1 MARYTGNLINNNFT
15 YLDVTHTQNAAGN
28 TSTISWVLGW
38 AFRSPTLDR
47 DLDNGDVVIDG
58 SVRYDVP
65 GRLYTFSSNFT
76 TRDLAIA
83 SGSYTVT
90 HNSAGYKT
98 VSLSASITPFQNA
111 ASSLSASLTLPRIP
125 KPPSAPSITSI
136 SNVTSSSARINGTTP
151 TDDGGAAILDYQ
163 FQAATNTAFT
173 SGVVT
178 TTGSSSILDI
188 GGLTPGQSYY
198 FRMRARNS
206 LGFSPYSGGTPS
218 AFVGLPAPTFT
229 SWQQNTLGQLVG
241 NWTAPTPATGLT
253 GYRLQLARDAGFTT
267 GVQNIELG
275 NITSHAVA
283 GLAGGRTWHAR
294 VAARTA
300 GGTNAYSAGRSQLLI
315 LSAGDLDSWTSIGT
329 PPAAV
334 SRYTSEGIRRG
345 TIENRQALFIESL
358 TTAAATLPA
367 NTFGIQHTVTGLSVG
382 KAYRYS
388 ASAQL
393 ADPSAKAVR
402 YQLRVIAEGS
412 APAVTIT
419 TSSTTLGLFEF
430 VADST
435 SAILQIMLADA
446 VSTAVAVDVFEAV
459 AFTQISLLELAT
471 DYPVRLRSTVYE
483 SNLANHFD
491 LACNSVGASWYVAK
505 DGVTQFRLPG
515 SALPVSALFS
525 DEATPGALHYVD
537 VNASYDTRG
546 MVNRLDVTNYGVS
559 ADGTTELNDNLIVV
573 AQPSIDT
580 YGVRSS
586 RLEVNLWGV
595 APYDASLSTR
605 LAELLADAAE
615 PRLFVSSFRWNAQQN
630 PAAAND
636 LEVGQRI
643 TVQFKNN
650 TQDSQ
655 IVHLQHEI
663 TPRRWIV
670 TVTVK
675 GL

>member
-47 DLDNGDVVIDG
+47 DLNNGDVVIDG
-58 SVRYDVP
+58 SVRYNVT
-65 GRLYTFSSNFT
+65 GRLYSFSNNFT

-178 TTGSSSILDI
+178 TTGSSSTLEI

-198 FRMRARNS
+198 FRMRAQNS
-206 LGFSPYSGGTPS
+206 LGFSPYSSGTPS

-229 SWQQNTLGQLVG
+229 SWQQNTQGQLVG

-275 NITSHAVA
+275 NITSHAVP

-345 TIENRQALFIESL
+345 TIENRQALFTESL
-358 TTAAATLPA
+358 ATAAATLPA

-402 YQLRVIAEGS
+402 YQLRVTAEGS

-419 TSSTTLGLFEF
+419 TNSTTLGLFEF

-446 VSTAVAVDVFEAV
+446 VTTAVAVDVFEAV

-525 DEATPGALHYVD
+525 DEAAPGALHYVD

-559 ADGTTELNDNLIVV
+559 ADGTTELNENLIVV

-595 APYDASLSTR
+595 APYDASLSQR
-605 LAELLADAAE
+605 MAELLVDAAE

-643 TVQFKNN
+643 TVQFKG
-650 TQDSQ
+650 TAQDSQ

-663 TPRRWIV
+663 TPRRWII
-670 TVTVK
+670 TVTVR